1 MNLLLVEDDVAL
13 GGGVKAGLTLE
24 DCDVH
29 WVQDGHSAEQLL
41 SHRSFDVLVLDLG
54 LPRRSGMEVLRSMRE
69 RGDATP
75 VLILTARDAVGDRV
89 QGLDAGGD
97 DYLVKPFD
105 LDELSARIRALYR
118 RHHGYRPDSLRHG
131 GITVDRASQ
140 VVSRDGESVHL
151 SRHEYALL
159 CRLLEQRG
167 RVLPRGELESA
178 LYGSNVDVESNTIEV
193 HIHALRKKLGSDLI
207 RTVRGVGY
215 IIDDPR

>member
-75 VLILTARDAVGDRV
+75 VLILTARDAIGDRV

-118 RHHGYRPDSLRHG
+118 RHRGYRPDSLRHERV
-131 GITVDRASQ
+131 TVDRASQ

-215 IIDDPR
+215 IIDDPQ

>member
-1 MNLLLVEDDVAL
+1 LNLLLVEDDVAL
-13 GGGVKAGLTLE
+13 GGGVKTGLALE

-29 WVQDGHSAEQLL
+29 WVQDGHSAEQIL
-41 SHRSFDVLVLDLG
+41 SHKNFDVVVLDLG
-54 LPRRSGMEVLRSMRE
+54 IPRRSGMEVLRSMRE

-75 VLILTARDAVGDRV
+75 VLILTARDTIGDRV

-118 RHHGYRPDSLRHG
+118 RHRGYRPDSLRHEHV
-131 GITVDRASQ
+131 TVDRASQ
-140 VVSRDGESVHL
+140 TVALDGESVHL

-159 CRLLEQRG
+159 CRLIEHRG

-178 LYGSNVDVESNTIEV
+178 LYGSNVDVGSNTIEV
-193 HIHALRKKLGSDLI
+193 HIHSLRKKLGSGLI

-215 IIDDPR
+215 IIDDSR